1 MLLHERIIM
10 ANTTFTGPIRSQNG
24 FQSVSINPNTGVV
37 TTNATFDAAT
47 SVTTLSA
54 TGNIT
59 ADSNQAVV
67 AGGAATFLA
76 TTTAGLGIY
85 VGSGAPT
92 VSAAQGSL
100 YIRTDGS
107 STSTRLYVNTT
118 GSTTWTNV
126 TTAA

>member
-1 MLLHERIIM
+1 M
-10 ANTTFTGPIRSQNG
+10 ARTTFSGPVASDNG
-24 FQSVSINPNTGVV
+24 FIGNITGDV
-37 TTNATFDAAT
+37 TADTI
-47 SVTTLSA
+47 SA

-59 ADSNQAVV
+59 ADSSQAVV
-67 AGGAATFLA
+67 AGGAAAFLA

-85 VGSGAPT
+85 IGSGAPT